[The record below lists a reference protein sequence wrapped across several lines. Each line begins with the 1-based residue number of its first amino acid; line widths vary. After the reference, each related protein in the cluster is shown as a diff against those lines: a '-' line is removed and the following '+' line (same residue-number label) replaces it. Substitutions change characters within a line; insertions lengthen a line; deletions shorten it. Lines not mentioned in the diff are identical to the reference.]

1 MIVSQIR
8 PFSEMPALELNTNMF
23 LKVDPHEHYV
33 AFAEDDDRR
42 TSMTKDMTVNLVR
55 YPGVGK
61 LIILFGVRTAFLVN
75 ASASDDL

>member
-23 LKVDPHEHYV
+23 LDVDPREHYLP
-33 AFAEDDDRR
+33 FADDGVRR
-42 TSMTKDMTVNLVR
+42 SVMTQDMTDMLVQ

-61 LIILFGVRTAFLVN
+61 QIIYLQWIPNF
-75 ASASDDL
+75 

>member
-23 LKVDPHEHYV
+23 LDVDPHEHYV
-33 AFAEDDDRR
+33 PFADDGVRR
-42 TSMTKDMTVNLVR
+42 SVMTQDMTDSLVQ

-61 LIILFGVRTAFLVN
+61 QINYL
-75 ASASDDL
+75 

>member
-8 PFSEMPALELNTNMF
+8 PFSEMPALELNTDMF

-33 AFAEDDDRR
+33 AFAEDGDRR
-42 TSMTKDMTVNLVR
+42 TFMTKDMTDSLVR

-61 LIILFGVRTAFLVN
+61 QIMLLFGVRIAFLFY
-75 ASASDDL
+75 S